1 MSINHQ
7 QQSQQL
13 CIGLVL
19 LLEAAEYERRM
30 SMNTITPPVSTNK
43 KRNIASPSP
52 PPAPKKLKKTIN
64 SKQPVVSYDSQS
76 PMKRTKLNF
85 ATAAD
90 GSHRHPL
97 STIYIEKTPTRC
109 VGGSSHR
116 ELEETHADADGDRI
130 MSSAS
135 ATRRVNDEAQ
145 RQEVSAAVST
155 RSTRD
160 DINKKSFILY
170 DKDDDQRINAAHNLI
185 RRDIWEGFVVDTAIK
200 EADTKEEILN
210 SSSKARYSVGR
221 LARYDG
227 TVGFR
232 CRFCKQ
238 VPLDQRA
245 YRSAVYHR
253 SIECIYS
260 ANLRF
265 QRDHIM

>member
-7 QQSQQL
+7 QEQSQQL

-30 SMNTITPPVSTNK
+30 NTITPPVSTSK
-43 KRNIASPSP
+43 KRNIASPLP

-64 SKQPVVSYDSQS
+64 SKQPVVSYNSPS

-97 STIYIEKTPTRC
+97 STIHIEKIATRC

-116 ELEETHADADGDRI
+116 ELEETHADGDRI
-130 MSSAS
+130 MSSG
-135 ATRRVNDEAQ
+135 RINDETQ

-155 RSTRD
+155 RD
-160 DINKKSFILY
+160 DINRKSFILY
-170 DKDDDQRINAAHNLI
+170 DKDDDERINAAHNLI

-200 EADTKEEILN
+200 EAGTKEDILN
-210 SSSKARYSVGR
+210 SSSKARYSAGR

-232 CRFCKQ
+232 CRFCKH

-245 YRSAVYHR
+245 YRSAVYPR